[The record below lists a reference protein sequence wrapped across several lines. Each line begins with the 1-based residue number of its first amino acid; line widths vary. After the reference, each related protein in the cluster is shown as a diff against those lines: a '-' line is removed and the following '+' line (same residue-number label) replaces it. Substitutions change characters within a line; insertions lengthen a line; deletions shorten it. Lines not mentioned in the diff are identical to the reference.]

1 MTVIQKKLTDN
12 LKNLKFLLLNKKG
25 FKMSLT
31 ASMVKEL
38 REKSGAGMMDCKKA
52 LTENNGQMEEAIDW
66 LRKKGLASVSK
77 KSGRVA
83 AEGLVGINV
92 KNNSGVIIEINSE
105 TDFVSRNEIFQN
117 FVKTCGELALSNKS
131 SIEDLKKITYP
142 GSDRTV
148 DEELANNI
156 ATIGENMNVRR
167 LEFLEVSEGGL
178 FSYIHNSTAEGLGR
192 LGVLVSLKSKLNV
205 DELSALGKQI
215 AMHVAAT
222 SPKSLSIDDL
232 DEHIVNRE
240 RQVLIDQAIASG
252 KPKEIADKIVQGRM
266 HKFYQEV
273 VLNEQVSVLDGETKI
288 KDLVKNFSKEKNSD
302 IELTGFKMIKLGDG
316 IEVEETNFAEE
327 VAATAGKN

>member
-1 MTVIQKKLTDN
+1 
-12 LKNLKFLLLNKKG
+12 
-25 FKMSLT
+25 MSLT

-52 LTENNGQMEEAIDW
+52 LSENNGQMEEAIDW

-117 FVKTCGELALSNKS
+117 FVKNCGELALSKKS
-131 SIEDLKKITYP
+131 NIEELKKLPYP
-142 GSDRTV
+142 GSERTV

-156 ATIGENMNVRR
+156 ATIGENMNIRR

-205 DELSALGKQI
+205 DEMSSLGKQI

-232 DEHIVNRE
+232 DEQIVNRE

-288 KDLVKNFSKEKNSD
+288 KDLVKNFAKEKNSD

>member
-1 MTVIQKKLTDN
+1 
-12 LKNLKFLLLNKKG
+12 
-25 FKMSLT
+25 MSLT

-52 LTENNGQMEEAIDW
+52 LSENNGQMEDAIDW

-117 FVKTCGELALSNKS
+117 FVKNCGELALSKKS
-131 SIEDLKKITYP
+131 NIEELKKLPYP
-142 GSDRTV
+142 GSERTV

-156 ATIGENMNVRR
+156 ATIGENMNIRR

-205 DELSALGKQI
+205 DQLSALGKQI

-232 DEHIVNRE
+232 DEQIVNRE
-240 RQVLIDQAIASG
+240 RQVLIDQAITSG

-288 KDLVKNFSKEKNSD
+288 KDLVKNFAKEKNSD

>member
-1 MTVIQKKLTDN
+1 
-12 LKNLKFLLLNKKG
+12 
-25 FKMSLT
+25 
-31 ASMVKEL
+31 
-38 REKSGAGMMDCKKA
+38 MMDCKKA
-52 LTENNGQMEEAIDW
+52 LSVNNGQMEEAIDW

-92 KNNSGVIIEINSE
+92 KSNSGVIIEINSE

-117 FVKTCGELALSNKS
+117 FVKTCAELALLKKS
-131 SIEDLKKITYP
+131 SIEDLKKLPYP
-142 GSDRTV
+142 GTDRTV

-156 ATIGENMNVRR
+156 ATIGENMNIRR

-192 LGVLVSLKSKLNV
+192 LGVLVSLESKLNV
-205 DELSALGKQI
+205 DELVTLGKQI

-232 DEHIVNRE
+232 DEKIVNRE

-252 KPKEIADKIVQGRM
+252 KPKNIADKIVQGRM

-273 VLNEQVSVLDGETKI
+273 VLSEQVSVLDGETKI

-302 IELTGFKMIKLGDG
+302 IELTGFKIIKLGDG

>member
-1 MTVIQKKLTDN
+1 
-12 LKNLKFLLLNKKG
+12 
-25 FKMSLT
+25 MSLT

-52 LTENNGQMEEAIDW
+52 LSENNGQMEEAIDW

-92 KNNSGVIIEINSE
+92 KSNSGVIIEINSE

-117 FVKTCGELALSNKS
+117 FVKTCAELALLKKS
-131 SIEDLKKITYP
+131 SIEDLKKLPYP
-142 GSDRTV
+142 GTDRTV

-156 ATIGENMNVRR
+156 ATIGENMNIRR

-192 LGVLVSLKSKLNV
+192 LGVLVSLESKLNV
-205 DELSALGKQI
+205 DELVTLGKQI

-232 DEHIVNRE
+232 DEKIVNRE

-252 KPKEIADKIVQGRM
+252 KPKNIADKIVQGRM

-273 VLNEQVSVLDGETKI
+273 VLSEQVSVLDGETKI

-302 IELTGFKMIKLGDG
+302 IELTGFKIIKLGDG

>member
-1 MTVIQKKLTDN
+1 
-12 LKNLKFLLLNKKG
+12 
-25 FKMSLT
+25 
-31 ASMVKEL
+31 
-38 REKSGAGMMDCKKA
+38 
-52 LTENNGQMEEAIDW
+52 MEEAIDW

-92 KNNSGVIIEINSE
+92 KSNSGVIIEINSE

-117 FVKTCGELALSNKS
+117 FVKTCAELALLKKS
-131 SIEDLKKITYP
+131 SIEDLKKLPYP
-142 GSDRTV
+142 GTDRTV

-156 ATIGENMNVRR
+156 ATIGENMNIRR

-192 LGVLVSLKSKLNV
+192 LGVLVSLESKLNV
-205 DELSALGKQI
+205 DELVTLGKQI

-232 DEHIVNRE
+232 DEKIVNRE

-252 KPKEIADKIVQGRM
+252 KPKNIADKIVQGRM

-273 VLNEQVSVLDGETKI
+273 VLSEQVSVLDGETKI

-302 IELTGFKMIKLGDG
+302 IELTGFKIIKLGDG

>member
-1 MTVIQKKLTDN
+1 
-12 LKNLKFLLLNKKG
+12 
-25 FKMSLT
+25 MSLT

-52 LTENNGQMEEAIDW
+52 LSENNGQMEEAIDW

-92 KNNSGVIIEINSE
+92 KSNSGVIIEINSE

-117 FVKTCGELALSNKS
+117 FVKTCAELALLKKS
-131 SIEDLKKITYP
+131 SIEDLKKLPYP

-156 ATIGENMNVRR
+156 ATIGENMNIRR
-167 LEFLEVSEGGL
+167 LEFLDVSEGGL

-192 LGVLVSLKSKLNV
+192 LGVLVSLESKLNV
-205 DELSALGKQI
+205 DELATLGKQI

-232 DEHIVNRE
+232 DEKIVNRE
-240 RQVLIDQAIASG
+240 RQVLIDQTIASG
-252 KPKEIADKIVQGRM
+252 KPKEIADKIVHGRM

-273 VLNEQVSVLDGETKI
+273 VLSEQVSVLDGETKI

-302 IELTGFKMIKLGDG
+302 IDLTGFKIIKLGDG

>member
-1 MTVIQKKLTDN
+1 
-12 LKNLKFLLLNKKG
+12 
-25 FKMSLT
+25 
-31 ASMVKEL
+31 MVKEL

-52 LTENNGQMEEAIDW
+52 LSENNGQMEDAIDW

-117 FVKTCGELALSNKS
+117 FVKNCGELALSKKS
-131 SIEDLKKITYP
+131 NIEELKKLPYP
-142 GSDRTV
+142 DSERTV

-156 ATIGENMNVRR
+156 ATIGENMNIRR

-232 DEHIVNRE
+232 DEQIVNRE

>member
-1 MTVIQKKLTDN
+1 
-12 LKNLKFLLLNKKG
+12 
-25 FKMSLT
+25 MSLT

-52 LTENNGQMEEAIDW
+52 LSENNGQMEDAIDW

-117 FVKTCGELALSNKS
+117 FVKNCGELALSKKS
-131 SIEDLKKITYP
+131 NIEELKKLPYP
-142 GSDRTV
+142 DSERTV

-156 ATIGENMNVRR
+156 ATIGENMNIRR

-205 DELSALGKQI
+205 DELSPLGKQI

-232 DEHIVNRE
+232 DEQIVNRE
-240 RQVLIDQAIASG
+240 RQVLIDQAITSG

>member
-1 MTVIQKKLTDN
+1 
-12 LKNLKFLLLNKKG
+12 
-25 FKMSLT
+25 MSLT

-52 LTENNGQMEEAIDW
+52 LSENNGQMEEAIDW

-92 KNNSGVIIEINSE
+92 KNNAGVIIEINSE

-117 FVKTCGELALSNKS
+117 FVKTCGELALSKNS
-131 SIEDLKKITYP
+131 NIEDLKKLPYP

-156 ATIGENMNVRR
+156 ATIGENMNIRR

-205 DELSALGKQI
+205 DELSTLGKQI

-232 DEHIVNRE
+232 DEQIVNRE

>member
-1 MTVIQKKLTDN
+1 
-12 LKNLKFLLLNKKG
+12 
-25 FKMSLT
+25 MSLT

-52 LTENNGQMEEAIDW
+52 LSENNGQMEDAIDW

-117 FVKTCGELALSNKS
+117 FVKNCGELALSKKS
-131 SIEDLKKITYP
+131 NIEELKKLPYP

-156 ATIGENMNVRR
+156 ATIGENMNIRR

-232 DEHIVNRE
+232 DEQIVNRE
-240 RQVLIDQAIASG
+240 RQVLIDQAITSG

-288 KDLVKNFSKEKNSD
+288 KDLVKNFAKEKNSD

>member
-1 MTVIQKKLTDN
+1 
-12 LKNLKFLLLNKKG
+12 
-25 FKMSLT
+25 MSLT

-52 LTENNGQMEEAIDW
+52 LSENNGQMEDAIDW

-117 FVKTCGELALSNKS
+117 FVKNCGELALSKKS
-131 SIEDLKKITYP
+131 NIEELKKLPYP
-142 GSDRTV
+142 GSERTV

-156 ATIGENMNVRR
+156 ATIGENMNIRR

-232 DEHIVNRE
+232 DEQIVNRE

-288 KDLVKNFSKEKNSD
+288 KDLVKNFAKEKNSD
-302 IELTGFKMIKLGDG
+302 VELTGFKMIKLGDG

>member
-1 MTVIQKKLTDN
+1 
-12 LKNLKFLLLNKKG
+12 
-25 FKMSLT
+25 MSLT

-52 LTENNGQMEEAIDW
+52 LSENNGQMEEAIDW

-83 AEGLVGINV
+83 AEGLVGINL

-117 FVKTCGELALSNKS
+117 FVKTCGELALSKKS
-131 SIEDLKKITYP
+131 SIEDLKKLPYP
-142 GSDRTV
+142 GSNRTV

-156 ATIGENMNVRR
+156 ATIGENMNIRR

-232 DEHIVNRE
+232 DEQIVNRE

-288 KDLVKNFSKEKNSD
+288 KDLVKNFSKEKNSN

>member
-1 MTVIQKKLTDN
+1 
-12 LKNLKFLLLNKKG
+12 
-25 FKMSLT
+25 MSLT

-52 LTENNGQMEEAIDW
+52 LSENNGQMEDAIDW

-117 FVKTCGELALSNKS
+117 FVKNCGELALSKKCN
-131 SIEDLKKITYP
+131 IEELKKLPYP
-142 GSDRTV
+142 GSERTV

-156 ATIGENMNVRR
+156 ATIGENMNIRR

-232 DEHIVNRE
+232 DEQIVNRE
-240 RQVLIDQAIASG
+240 RQVLIDQAITSG

>member
-1 MTVIQKKLTDN
+1 
-12 LKNLKFLLLNKKG
+12 
-25 FKMSLT
+25 MSLT
-31 ASMVKEL
+31 ASLVKEL

-52 LTENNGQMEEAIDW
+52 LSENNGQMEDAIDW

-117 FVKTCGELALSNKS
+117 FVKTCGELALSKKS
-131 SIEDLKKITYP
+131 SIEELKKLPYP
-142 GSDRTV
+142 GSERTV

-156 ATIGENMNVRR
+156 ATIGENMNIRR

-192 LGVLVSLKSKLNV
+192 LGVLVSLESKLNV
-205 DELSALGKQI
+205 DELVTLGKQI

-232 DEHIVNRE
+232 DEKIVNRE

-252 KPKEIADKIVQGRM
+252 KPKEIADKIVHGRM

-273 VLNEQVSVLDGETKI
+273 VLSEQVSVLDGETKI

-302 IELTGFKMIKLGDG
+302 IELTGFKIIKLGDG

>member
-1 MTVIQKKLTDN
+1 
-12 LKNLKFLLLNKKG
+12 
-25 FKMSLT
+25 MSLT

-52 LTENNGQMEEAIDW
+52 LSENNGQMEDAIDW

-117 FVKTCGELALSNKS
+117 FVKNCGELALSKKS
-131 SIEDLKKITYP
+131 NIEELKKLPYP
-142 GSDRTV
+142 GSERTV

-156 ATIGENMNVRR
+156 ATIGENMNIRR

-192 LGVLVSLKSKLNV
+192 LGVLVSLKSKLKV

-232 DEHIVNRE
+232 DEQIVNRE
-240 RQVLIDQAIASG
+240 RQVLIDQAITSG

-288 KDLVKNFSKEKNSD
+288 KDLVKNFAKEKNSD
-302 IELTGFKMIKLGDG
+302 VELTGFKMIKLGDG

>member
-1 MTVIQKKLTDN
+1 MAL
-12 LKNLKFLLLNKKG
+12 
-25 FKMSLT
+25 S

-52 LTENNGQMEEAIDW
+52 LSENNGQMEEAIDW

-92 KNNSGVIIEINSE
+92 KSNSGVIIEINSE

-117 FVKTCGELALSNKS
+117 FVKTCAELALLKKS
-131 SIEDLKKITYP
+131 SIEDLKKLPYP

-156 ATIGENMNVRR
+156 ATIGENMNIRR

-192 LGVLVSLKSKLNV
+192 LGVLVSLESKLNV
-205 DELSALGKQI
+205 DELVTLGKQI

-232 DEHIVNRE
+232 DEKIVNRE

-273 VLNEQVSVLDGETKI
+273 VLSEQVSVLDGETKI

-302 IELTGFKMIKLGDG
+302 IELTGFKIIKLGDG